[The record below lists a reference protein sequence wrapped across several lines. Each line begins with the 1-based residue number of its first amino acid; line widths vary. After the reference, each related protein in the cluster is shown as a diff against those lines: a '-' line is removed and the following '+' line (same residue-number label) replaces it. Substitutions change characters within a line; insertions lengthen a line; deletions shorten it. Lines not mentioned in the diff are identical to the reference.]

1 MRTTFAVIASLLFA
15 IVPRAAD
22 AQDGKAAL
30 EAVAKAMGADI
41 VTSVQYDASGTVWSL
56 GQSAVPGGPW
66 PKFNAKLS
74 RSINWFEAHALTR
87 SGGPLRCIRWRAMPP
102 GCSRNGVPRGTK
114 SSLQDDS
121 PGSLKSQV
129 KVPGSELHTSG

>member
-1 MRTTFAVIASLLFA
+1 PEPPTQRRPDMRTTFAVIASLLFA

-74 RSINWFEAHALTR
+74 RSINYGTASMRDQLVRTQVEN
-87 SGGPLRCIRWRAMPP
+87 P
-102 GCSRNGVPRGTK
+102 PRG
-114 SSLQDDS
+114 
-121 PGSLKSQV
+121 GSNQPVRGELRQV
-129 KVPGSELHTSG
+129 VAVNGDHSWTV